1 VYEKKRK
8 EDDEDRN
15 LEKYMEDCQT
25 EVSGLC
31 WGRVG
36 GLRCALCGG
45 GAGLGVSFVTLVF
58 VIFFGR

>member
-1 VYEKKRK
+1 
-8 EDDEDRN
+8 
-15 LEKYMEDCQT
+15 MEDFQT

-45 GAGLGVSFVTLVF
+45 GAGLGVDFVTLDVCDTF
-58 VIFFGR
+58 LLLKVSKWAAIE